1 MKRYSLPNTLTY
13 LGIIPF
19 VALAASRHL
28 DVLHKYDVLQVRML
42 LIYSGMI
49 IAFLAGID
57 WGIVI
62 SQPRAQLF
70 ILISTNILVVI
81 TAILLSFLNIKLI
94 ILSFLYQLAQD
105 LYLAKVKLYPR
116 DLLKSRSIA
125 TLFAIV
131 SIMVF

>member
-19 VALAASRHL
+19 VVIAASRHL
-28 DVLHKYDVLQVRML
+28 DVLDRYDVLQVRML

-49 IAFLAGID
+49 IAFLAGIN

-62 SQPRAQLF
+62 LQRRAHLL
-70 ILISTNILVVI
+70 ILISTNMLVVI
-81 TAILLSFLNIKLI
+81 TALLLSFLYTKLI
-94 ILSFLYQLAQD
+94 ILSFIYQLAQD
-105 LYLAKVKLYPR
+105 LYLAKVKLYPKY
-116 DLLKSRSIA
+116 LLKSRSIA
-125 TLFAIV
+125 TLFVII